1 MPRLKAKPEMA
12 QIQAETRPEDAVSIT
27 LITAH
32 ADMTAHQSPA
42 LALQASLEQSW
53 GDRHEHDSPPATKI
67 PFGWTLIG
75 MSVICAAFWY
85 ALLQLVF

>member
-12 QIQAETRPEDAVSIT
+12 QMQSKTQPADMAPAT
-27 LITAH
+27 LMAAH

-42 LALQASLEQSW
+42 RALQANLEQSW
-53 GDRHEHDSPPATKI
+53 DSRHEYDSPAVTRI

-75 MSVICAAFWY
+75 ASVICAAFWY